1 MLTYNIRGGL
11 GTQLLN
17 LMAAYGDAFDKD
29 NDIEKIV
36 LNFFNYA
43 KGLREI
49 NIDFISKIIN
59 TEIKIDTTDG
69 TNKFP
74 IFNQERIR
82 TVHKFIDKIRKK
94 MPVKNTDQQPSG
106 RPIIHVRQIDRPLVS
121 VQTYKNIVCHFPR
134 SMVIGDDVEAVSRI
148 LSAGEGASLDTITS
162 PYNNDSVEEW
172 FMVYNSSVVLG
183 GFSSYILSAALLN
196 PNLSYHML
204 DRKSCEEG
212 MITDNDWKCLDL
224 FTELFDNIE
233 WMEYEND

>member
-36 LNFFNYA
+36 LNFFNYP

-94 MPVKNTDQQPSG
+94 RN
-106 RPIIHVRQIDRPLVS
+106 
-121 VQTYKNIVCHFPR
+121 
-134 SMVIGDDVEAVSRI
+134 DD
-148 LSAGEGASLDTITS
+148 
-162 PYNNDSVEEW
+162 
-172 FMVYNSSVVLG
+172 
-183 GFSSYILSAALLN
+183 
-196 PNLSYHML
+196 
-204 DRKSCEEG
+204 K
-212 MITDNDWKCLDL
+212 
-224 FTELFDNIE
+224 
-233 WMEYEND
+233 